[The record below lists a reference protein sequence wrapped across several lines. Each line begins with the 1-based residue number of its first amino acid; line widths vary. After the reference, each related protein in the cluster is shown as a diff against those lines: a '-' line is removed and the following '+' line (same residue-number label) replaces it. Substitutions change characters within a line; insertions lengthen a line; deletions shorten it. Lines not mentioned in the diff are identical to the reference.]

1 MLYNIVFGDIVHFA
15 LKKSQ
20 KKYLEVIKKRYNFAL
35 AFKNEAQEH

>member
-1 MLYNIVFGDIVHFA
+1 MLYNIVFGDVARLFM
-15 LKKSQ
+15 KKSK